1 MNEFLISFI
10 IFGILLTWCLIFRYS
25 ENGKVEGE
33 PLGMPRGTVRALITL
48 LLVAFPFG
56 YLISGED
63 IPGIVINI
71 IFVAVA
77 FYFEAR
83 RSERE
88 KLITIVNEIKRT
100 DLMEVE
106 RKKEK
111 KPLYL
116 PKFSVRILMTIMII
130 SFLTINWYGGNI
142 ITFVNTNTLV
152 DLMIIIAIFFAGNVF
167 RSIFKARERR
177 RFQEEIA
184 NMDASFSEAQIIE
197 KLMLKPNWWNRT
209 GKNILSIIMLIIVI
223 VALIFYSYNFD
234 YTLVILVGESQIT
247 VVGILLLLVNA
258 YYGFRE

>member
-10 IFGILLTWCLIFRYS
+10 IFGTLLTWCLIFRYR

-100 DLMEVE
+100 DLVKVE

-130 SFLTINWYGGNI
+130 SFLTINWYGGNL

-152 DLMIIIAIFFAGNVF
+152 DLMIIIAIFFAGTVF

-177 RFQEEIA
+177 RIQEEIA

-197 KLMLKPNWWNRT
+197 KLMLRPNWWNRT

-223 VALIFYSYNFD
+223 VALICYSYNVD
-234 YTLVILVGESQIT
+234 YTLVILVGENPIT